1 MLATLTVSSYKVS
14 EKLRLF
20 ACHAGLINALS
31 LNVSHRVCKGI
42 AAVIRQGRP
51 PADSKSCQ

>member
-1 MLATLTVSSYKVS
+1 MLVKLTVSSYKVS

-20 ACHAGLINALS
+20 VCHAGLINALS
-31 LNVSHRVCKGI
+31 LNVLQRVCKGI
-42 AAVIRQGRP
+42 AAVIRQGP